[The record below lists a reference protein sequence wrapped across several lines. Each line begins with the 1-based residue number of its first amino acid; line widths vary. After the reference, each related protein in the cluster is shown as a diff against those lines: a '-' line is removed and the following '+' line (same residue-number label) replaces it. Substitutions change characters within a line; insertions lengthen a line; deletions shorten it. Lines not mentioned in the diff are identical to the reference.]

1 MSAKLLRWS
10 EDQEEDKNKP
20 HIHRSGHVR
29 SVILNDRFYLFHNL
43 TPDNKSPIKIV
54 DPSIRMMFDLNIY
67 GLAAENRPSCS
78 RINYSIAAERHKIFL
93 YGGFDVEKNEI
104 VDTVETFDASTY
116 QFREVKHRGDFKP
129 LGR

>member
-29 SVILNDRFYLFHNL
+29 SVILNDRFYVFHNL

-129 LGR
+129 L